1 MTVIAVAM
9 LVVPALSLPRAQVIA
24 AVVAA
29 VVAAGEALAEAA
41 RLVLLAAV
49 AATATD
55 GEQASLFLSSGPSRR
70 CFLGMLS
77 QQTTPYGMRRGR

>member
-1 MTVIAVAM
+1 MTAVAVVM
-9 LVVPALSLPRAQVIA
+9 LVAPALSLPRAQVVAAVAAA
-24 AVVAA
+24 AVV
-29 VVAAGEALAEAA
+29 AGEALAEAV